1 MPESANGA
9 REVLRLEDVHA
20 FYGESHILHGVEFG
34 VREGE
39 VVTLLGRNGAGKTT
53 LLHTLA
59 GLRPAAAGGLRL
71 LGRELAAMPR
81 RQVAR
86 LLGLLPQETPDL
98 FPATVLETAL
108 IGRHP
113 HLDRL
118 AWEGDADRALARA
131 ALAEVGLAGFE
142 ARPVTTLSGGERRRL
157 ALATLR
163 CQAPRVAL
171 LDEPANHLDL
181 RHQVELIGQL
191 RARARSEGGAL
202 VMVLHDVNLAARHC
216 DHALLLFDGGAHTA
230 GPFAEV
236 VDQAALSR
244 LYGHPVVAVAGPHGR
259 AWLPA

>member
-1 MPESANGA
+1 MAEAP
-9 REVLRLEDVHA
+9 LLEATGLAVSIAGQAVCRDLDLA
-20 FYGESHILHGVEFG
+20 
-34 VREGE
+34 VRPGQSWA
-39 VVTLLGRNGAGKTT
+39 LLGRNGAGKTT

-71 LGRELAAMPR
+71 LGRELAALPR

-131 ALAEVGLAGFE
+131 ALAEVGLTGFE

-181 RHQVELIGQL
+181 RHQVELIGRL

-216 DHALLLFDGGAHTA
+216 DHALLLFEGGAHAA

-236 VDQAALSR
+236 VDQATLTR